1 MSVVNALSAA
11 SAVSAASGPSAAG
24 AAGAVSGRHALTRRE
39 FLQVSASAA
48 GGLVVSL
55 VMPPLAAAE
64 GAAPPKLPAAVNQP
78 LGSFVRIEP
87 DGRIVIG
94 ARGCEIGQGVRTS
107 LPMLIAE
114 ELDVPWSAVTVE
126 QLPYGLIASPDPPG
140 LASRY
145 GPQGAGG
152 STSIPDAWHELRQ
165 VGARARWL
173 LVQAA
178 AQVWQQSAAA
188 LRTEDAQ
195 VAHPDGRRLSYA
207 RLAQRAAALTPPD
220 GDVPMKDKSAYHII
234 GHPTR
239 VADGRDIVTGVAA
252 YGIDAALPGALT
264 VLIARCPYFD
274 GSLGE
279 LDDSEARRIPGVR
292 QVVTIPPPRA
302 GAPLDRNLAAGV
314 AVIADDFWS
323 AHRGREALRIRWTAG
338 PGAKDSSAA
347 LEQRAAAAFGKGGLI
362 ARQDGDFAAARRTAA
377 RIVERTYIEP
387 FLAHATMEP
396 PNALIDL
403 KANRALLVA
412 SLQSPGDAS
421 RMINA
426 MTGIPR
432 PDIEIRLPR
441 TGGGFGRR
449 LQNDFVA
456 EAVLVA
462 QKAGVPLKVLW
473 TREDDLQND
482 FYRPFGVHRLSAALD
497 ATGRVTGWSH
507 RVAATARKWR
517 AAGMEDET
525 DWIGCV
531 DRDGFPAG
539 CVENYV
545 AEFLPVD
552 FQLARGWWRAP
563 LPTFAAFPIE
573 SFLDEVAHESR
584 QDPLALRFAL
594 LGAPRE
600 LDYRDHGGPKLHT
613 GRLAEV
619 LRQAARAIGYG
630 RKLPP
635 RHGVGL
641 ASHFTHGGYAA
652 HAIEVAVSEHGE
664 LDIVRCVCAADVGA
678 IVNPLGL
685 DAQFMGGTVD
695 GLSTALSLE
704 ITVKAGRVQQA
715 NFPDY
720 PLMRMARAPDVEV
733 HLIESGFPPSGSGEM
748 GIPPVAPA
756 LVNAIFAAS
765 AVRLRRLPIGAQLK
779 GVSRQSRAV
788 S

>member
-1 MSVVNALSAA
+1 V
-11 SAVSAASGPSAAG
+11 SAVSDMN
-24 AAGAVSGRHALTRRE
+24 AVSGRAALTRRE
-39 FLQVSASAA
+39 FLHVSVSAA
-48 GGLVVSL
+48 GGLAVTL
-55 VMPPLAAAE
+55 VWPALATAE
-64 GAAPPKLPAAVNQP
+64 GATPPKLPPAVSQP
-78 LGSFVRIEP
+78 LGSFVRVEP
-87 DGRIVIG
+87 DGSIVIG

-114 ELDVPWSAVTVE
+114 ELDVPWSAVAVE
-126 QLPYGLIASPDPPG
+126 QLPYGLMAGRNPQEV
-140 LASRY
+140 ASRY

-152 STSIPDAWHELRQ
+152 STSIPDAWYELRQ
-165 VGARARWL
+165 AGARARWL
-173 LVQAA
+173 LIQAA
-178 AQVWQQSAAA
+178 AQVWQQSAEG
-188 LRTEDAQ
+188 LRTQDAH
-195 VAHPDGRRLSYA
+195 VVHPDGRRLSYA
-207 RLAQRAAALTPPD
+207 ELAPRAATLTPPS
-220 GDVPMKDKSAYHII
+220 GDVPVKDKSAYRII
-234 GHPTR
+234 GHATR
-239 VADGRDIVTGVAA
+239 VADARDIVTGTAA

-279 LDDSEARRIPGVR
+279 LDDAQARRIPGVR

-302 GAPLDRNLAAGV
+302 GAPLERNLAAGV
-314 AVIADDFWS
+314 AVVAEDFWS

-338 PGAKDSSAA
+338 PGGKDSSAA
-347 LEQRAAAAFGKGGLI
+347 LEQRATAAFAKNGLV
-362 ARQDGDFAAARRTAA
+362 ARQDGDFAAARRAAA
-377 RIVERTYIEP
+377 RVVERSYVEP

-403 KANRALLVA
+403 KGKRALLLA

-462 QKAGVPLKVLW
+462 QRVGAPVKVLW

-482 FYRPFGVHRLSAALD
+482 FYRPFGAHRLSAALD
-497 ATGRVTGWSH
+497 AAGRVTGWSH

-517 AAGMEDET
+517 AADMEDESE
-525 DWIGCV
+525 WVGCL

-539 CVENYV
+539 CVGNYV

-563 LPTFAAFPIE
+563 LPTFAAFPVE
-573 SFLDEVAHESR
+573 TFLDEIAHEAG
-584 QDPLALRFAL
+584 QDPLALRLAL

-600 LDYRDHGGPKLHT
+600 LDYRDHGGPKFHT
-613 GRLAEV
+613 GRLAQV
-619 LRQAARAIGYG
+619 LRQAARGIGYG
-630 RKLPP
+630 RELPR

-641 ASHFTHGGYAA
+641 ASHFTHGGYVA
-652 HAIEVAVSEHGE
+652 HAIEVAVSMQGG
-664 LDIVRCVCAADVGA
+664 LDIVRCVCAADVGT

-685 DAQFMGGTVD
+685 EAQFMGGTID

-704 ITVKAGRVQQA
+704 ITVKDGRIEQS

-720 PLMRMARAPDVEV
+720 PLLRMARAPDVEV
-733 HLIESGFPPSGSGEM
+733 HLIESEFPPCGAGEM

-765 AVRLRRLPIGAQLK
+765 GVRLRRLPIGAQLK
-779 GVSRQSRAV
+779 GALPQSQAA